1 MARRKNTKRIDPR
14 YFLNETVNRGEETLV
29 EEDVPAWFS
38 VPDSTKRRIA
48 RHDAEDRA
56 DKRQRDD
63 TARRRQG
70 VKDDIE
76 MDKWK
81 NRDRTHSQ
89 EHGEIE
95 EGYMSNRR
103 GDTTQGHMTDMFN
116 SDDPQY
122 PGRPFVMAAARALDM
137 GRSEALDA
145 IWVREY
151 EGKAIAGWVRDAIAD
166 IARRERGAGYRGD
179 HSKANREA
187 RIQFGDDSMVGQ
199 VEDPRQVRGMDFDKA
214 VEVFKLEPL
223 KWDPDVYGD
232 IYDKVWRRERG
243 Y

>member
-1 MARRKNTKRIDPR
+1 MTRRKNTKRIDPR
-14 YFLNETVNRGEETLV
+14 YFLNETVNRNDEVLA

-63 TARRRQG
+63 AARRRQG

-95 EGYMSNRR
+95 EQYNRPGR
-103 GDTTQGHMTDMFN
+103 AQMAAQKDKLYDTMGVVRREL
-116 SDDPQY
+116 SDLIKLHRQEKYRQDPQTK
-122 PGRPFVMAAARALDM
+122 PTLEILRNLMDN
-137 GRSEALDA
+137 
-145 IWVREY
+145 ITREY
-151 EGKAIAGWVRDAIAD
+151 TQDFPPRDGN
-166 IARRERGAGYRGD
+166 E
-179 HSKANREA
+179 E
-187 RIQFGDDSMVGQ
+187 
-199 VEDPRQVRGMDFDKA
+199 
-214 VEVFKLEPL
+214 
-223 KWDPDVYGD
+223 
-232 IYDKVWRRERG
+232 
-243 Y
+243 

>member
-1 MARRKNTKRIDPR
+1 MARRKNVKRIDPR
-14 YFLNETVNRGEETLV
+14 YFLNETVNRGEE
-29 EEDVPAWFS
+29 
-38 VPDSTKRRIA
+38 I
-48 RHDAEDRA
+48 
-56 DKRQRDD
+56 
-63 TARRRQG
+63 G
-70 VKDDIE
+70 
-76 MDKWK
+76 
-81 NRDRTHSQ
+81 
-89 EHGEIE
+89 

-103 GDTTQGHMTDMFN
+103 GDRTQGHMTDMFN

-122 PGRPFVMAAARALDM
+122 PGRPFVLAAAGALDM

-145 IWVREY
+145 VWVREY

-187 RIQFGDDSMVGQ
+187 RMQFRDNSMVGQ
-199 VEDPRQVRGMDFDKA
+199 VEEPRQVQGMDFAEA